1 MNAFQGTTTRVIPLA
16 IVAVM
21 TMVLSA
27 PAAAQEREANA
38 FTWSGNI
45 PNGRRI
51 AVHNINGAIR
61 VERSNSNRVEVTADK
76 EWRRGNPRDVRIE
89 QGRVSGD
96 DIVICAMW
104 NVESTCDADGI
115 HTPRRNRDDDNDR
128 DRNRNNDVAVR
139 FTVRVPDG
147 VRVDVNT
154 VNGELEISGA
164 TAEVEASTINGSI
177 RARSTGGPVRASTVN
192 GSIEVAMG
200 SFGSVSDLEYETV
213 NGSVVIEVP
222 SNLSAQLDL
231 STVNG
236 RINTDFPIT
245 VSGSLSPRR
254 LRGTI
259 GGGSIRLRASTVNGG
274 ITLRRGS

>member
-1 MNAFQGTTTRVIPLA
+1 MHAFQQYSARSFPLA
-16 IVAVM
+16 VAAVM
-21 TMVLSA
+21 TMVFSA
-27 PAAAQEREANA
+27 PAAAQERETNA

-61 VERSNSNRVEVTADK
+61 VERSSSSRVEVTADK

-89 QGRVSGD
+89 QSRASGD
-96 DIVICAMW
+96 DVVICAMW
-104 NVESTCDADGI
+104 SVESTCDADGI
-115 HTPRRNRDDDNDR
+115 NTPRRNRNNDDDR

-147 VRVDVNT
+147 VRVEVNT

-164 TAEVEASTINGSI
+164 TTEVDASTVNGSI
-177 RARSTGGPVRASTVN
+177 RARSAGGPVRAKTVN
-192 GSIEVAMG
+192 GSIDVAMG
-200 SFGSVSDLEYETV
+200 SLGNVNDLDYETV
-213 NGSVVIEVP
+213 NGSVTIEVP
-222 SNLSAQLDL
+222 SNISAQLDL

-254 LRGTI
+254 LRGTV
-259 GGGSIRLRASTVNGG
+259 GGGAMRLRASTVNGG